1 MTPPILDEPIR
12 GAVQERRK
20 SRSMLS
26 MAELGSAL
34 SERLRV
40 AKNSLCAGDQTT
52 AIRTS
57 RYTLAL
63 AALTITRAPTSGG

>member
-40 AKNSLCAGDQTT
+40 AKTHFAQAIKQQLFTRGAISLPW
-52 AIRTS
+52 R
-57 RYTLAL
+57 
-63 AALTITRAPTSGG
+63 